1 LELKMQ
7 YDSRASIESE
17 VKSILRRSA
26 TLNEHQLVQELVD
39 FVLRAY
45 QEGEYDGRKH
55 ERRRSE

>member
-1 LELKMQ
+1 MQ

-45 QEGEYDGRKH
+45 QEGEYDGKKH